1 MKKTAKI
8 LCLLLAVL
16 MLATLAAAC
25 DTETGETSSAAAS
38 GTTSTETGGF
48 RLEKQDWGGV
58 TLNILTHNARE

>member
-25 DTETGETSSAAAS
+25 DTETGET
-38 GTTSTETGGF
+38 EGF
-48 RLEKQDWGGV
+48 RL
-58 TLNILTHNARE
+58 